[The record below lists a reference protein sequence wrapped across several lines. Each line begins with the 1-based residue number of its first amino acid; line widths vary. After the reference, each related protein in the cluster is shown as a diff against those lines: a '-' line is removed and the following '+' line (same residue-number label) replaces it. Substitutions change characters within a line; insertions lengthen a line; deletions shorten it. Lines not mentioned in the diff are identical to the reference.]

1 MSKFFNNIEANL
13 SAILLA
19 AMTIVT
25 IVQIVFRYFIS
36 YSLSWPEEL
45 GRYLFIAAVYVGSS
59 YAEKEDKHLAIT
71 VLRTNAGKWCARYI
85 PAVAQAVNFVF
96 SAVMTW
102 WGVIMTQFVYD
113 SNQLAPAIL
122 IPMYIIYAVL
132 PLGMGCM
139 TIRAFFNLIRYIK
152 NAIYNTPDTQ
162 HERAE
167 V

>member
-1 MSKFFNNIEANL
+1 MLRCINKVEENL
-13 SAILLA
+13 SAILLG
-19 AMTIVT
+19 AMTVITV
-25 IVQIVFRYFIS
+25 VQIVFRYFIS

-85 PAVAQAVNFVF
+85 PVIAQLINVVF
-96 SAVMTW
+96 CAVMAW
-102 WGVIMTQFVYD
+102 WGVVMTEFVYN

-122 IPMYIIYAVL
+122 IPMYFIYAVI
-132 PLGMGCM
+132 PFGMGCM
-139 TIRAFFNLIRYIK
+139 TIRAAVNLVKFTK
-152 NAIYNTPDTQ
+152 NAINNIPN
-162 HERAE
+162 ERTDLE

>member
-1 MSKFFNNIEANL
+1 MSNFLNKLEENL
-13 SAILLA
+13 SAVLLA
-19 AMTIVT
+19 AMTIITV
-25 IVQIVFRYFIS
+25 VQIVFRYFIS

-45 GRYLFIAAVYVGSS
+45 GRYLFIAAVYIGAS

-71 VLRTNAGKWCARYI
+71 VLRTNAGKWCARYV
-85 PAVAQAVNFVF
+85 PAIAQTINLVF
-96 SAVMTW
+96 SAIMTW

-122 IPMYIIYAVL
+122 VPMFIIYAVL

-139 TIRAFFNLIRYIK
+139 TIRAFFNLIQYIK
-152 NAIYNTPDTQ
+152 NAIYNTPGSR
-162 HERAE
+162 HEKAE